1 MKLNL
6 KYLRY
11 YSSVLLKNYFETKS
25 SYSQHGEDL
34 LVEQIIKPN
43 RITSFLDIGANDG
56 VLFSNTFKFA
66 KGGAKGI
73 CLEPSNSS
81 FLKLRLNHLLNFDV
95 KCYKLA
101 ISDMVGQLF
110 LNEHGYENVLSTI
123 TSFKKNG
130 SYSVETL
137 TLEKFIRDSSN
148 LNSFDLVSIDVE
160 GLEEKVLEGAG
171 NSLHESKILVLEV
184 DKIEIE
190 SAINHPSLSN
200 HYPAYSN
207 GINLILLNTQ
217 FNFSKPTNIPK
228 GFFEF

>member
-6 KYLRY
+6 KYKKY
-11 YSSVLLKNYFETKS
+11 YFSVLLKNYFETKS

-56 VLFSNTFKFA
+56 VLFSNTYKFA
-66 KGGAKGI
+66 KGGARGI

-81 FLKLRLNHLLNFDV
+81 FLKLRLNHLLNFHV

-101 ISDMVGQLF
+101 ISDTVGKLF

-123 TSFKKNG
+123 TSYKKNG
-130 SYSVETL
+130 SYSVETI
-137 TLEKFIRDSSN
+137 TLEKFLRDSSN

-160 GLEEKVLEGAG
+160 GLEDKVLEGAG
-171 NSLHESKILVLEV
+171 NTLHQCKILILEV
-184 DKIEIE
+184 DKLEIE
-190 SAINHPSLSN
+190 TAINHPSLSK
-200 HYPAYSN
+200 HYPAYFN
-207 GINLILLNTQ
+207 GINLILLNSHY
-217 FNFSKPTNIPK
+217 NFSKPTNIPK
-228 GFFEF
+228 GFFKF